1 MTRPL
6 WPAWRV
12 RLRPPARRRE
22 RGQALV
28 EFSLVAL
35 IFFAILFAILD
46 FGTML
51 FARMTVINAAREGAR
66 VVIPFASE
74 EAGLAEGIV
83 VGAQSATSAAS
94 NGLLRESDVTVLCLS
109 PAGTTKQCLDA
120 VPADS
125 VRVTGQYT
133 YRPFFPLLA
142 GRVQVDLSSTIEMV
156 LE

>member
-1 MTRPL
+1 MTPRRSS
-6 WPAWRV
+6 PAWQRG
-12 RLRPPARRRE
+12 RSTRTRRE

-35 IFFAILFAILD
+35 IFFAILFAMFD

-51 FARMTVINAAREGAR
+51 YSRMTVMNAAREGAR
-66 VVIPFASE
+66 AVIPFASE

-94 NGLLRESDVTVLCLS
+94 NGLLREEDVTVVCLD
-109 PAGTTKQCLDA
+109 PAGATKACTDA
-120 VPADS
+120 QPEDS
-125 VRVTGQYT
+125 VRVTGNYL
-133 YRPFFPLLA
+133 YRPFFPLLV
-142 GRVQVDLSSTIEMV
+142 GRVQVDLNASVEMV